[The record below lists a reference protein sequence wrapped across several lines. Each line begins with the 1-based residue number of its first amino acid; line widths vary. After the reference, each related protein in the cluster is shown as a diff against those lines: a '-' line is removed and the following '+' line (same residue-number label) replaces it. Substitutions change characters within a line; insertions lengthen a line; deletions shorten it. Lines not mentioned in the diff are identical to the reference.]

1 MRKTPFFFGIALGL
15 STVAGSAA
23 AQYAP
28 LPPPPP
34 PAAPTG
40 YYPPPMPQRQHF
52 GDASQLVISNDTNF
66 GLSGSS
72 FSNNGGSTF
81 TLTLQPAIDW
91 FIIQNLS
98 IGGLVTFDHTSSNMQ
113 GASNSSNVY
122 AVGGRVGYNIAI
134 GDAISWWPKLALLYA
149 GSSGSTTPAGAGAQT
164 STSGNAFDLQVFAP
178 LLLHPINHF
187 FLGIGPFVQTDLT
200 ASSSTNGMSNTN
212 PSKTTSYGAL
222 FDMGGWMDF

>member
-1 MRKTPFFFGIALGL
+1 M
-15 STVAGSAA
+15 TVAGSAA

-28 LPPPPP
+28 PPPP
-34 PAAPTG
+34 PAPAAPPG

-81 TLTLQPAIDW
+81 TLTIQPAIDW

-98 IGGLVTFDHTSSNMQ
+98 IGALVTFDHASANVQGSSTSSNSY
-113 GASNSSNVY
+113 G
-122 AVGGRVGYNIAI
+122 VGGRVGYNIAI
-134 GDAISWWPKLALLYA
+134 GDALSWWPKLALLYA
-149 GSSGSTTPAGAGAQT
+149 GSSGSTTPPGAGAQT
-164 STSGNAFDLQVFAP
+164 TTSGNAFDVQVFAP
-178 LLLHPINHF
+178 FLLHPINHF

-200 ASSSTNGMSNTN
+200 ASQSKDGQSVQN
-212 PSKTTSYGAL
+212 PTKQTSYGAL